1 MNMNKGKALSN
12 LCPNSEWILHE
23 DELKWLDKNV
33 KEPTKKEIDDEIER
47 IEQEYETQEYSR
59 DREKEY
65 PSIAEQLDYIYH
77 NGLTKWKSDMIKP
90 VKDKYPK

>member
-1 MNMNKGKALSN
+1 MNLNKAKALSN
-12 LCPNSEWILHE
+12 LCPNSEWALHE
-23 DELKWLDKNV
+23 DELEWLDKNV

-65 PSIAEQLDYIYH
+65 PPIAEQLDYIYH